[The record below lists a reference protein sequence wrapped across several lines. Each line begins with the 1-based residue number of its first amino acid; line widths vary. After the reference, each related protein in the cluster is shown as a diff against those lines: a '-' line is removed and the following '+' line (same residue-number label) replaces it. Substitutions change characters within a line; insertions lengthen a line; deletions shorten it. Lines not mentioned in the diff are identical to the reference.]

1 MSRASYQKLKV
12 AELRDSLAAL
22 NLSTEGTKPFLVER
36 LSNAIE
42 KNKPRIT
49 IGKDAKTM
57 DILTRLN
64 PIYAAKL
71 IYKQMKSLLK

>member
-1 MSRASYQKLKV
+1 MTSAPVAASLMI
-12 AELRDSLAAL
+12 D
-22 NLSTEGTKPFLVER
+22 
-36 LSNAIE
+36 AIE

-57 DILTRLN
+57 DLLSRLS

-71 IYKQMKSLLK
+71 IYKQMKALLK

>member
-1 MSRASYQKLKV
+1 MI
-12 AELRDSLAAL
+12 
-22 NLSTEGTKPFLVER
+22 
-36 LSNAIE
+36 NAIE
-42 KNKPRIT
+42 NNKPRIT

-57 DILTRLN
+57 DILTRIN